1 MSLPYRWRPDGTTYK
16 TPEVGDLIP
25 HEHRVYRVVQVYERD
40 ETDWTG
46 EDRRRV
52 DSYREPYR
60 TRQRPRAVRI
70 RPVHLGDDVT
80 ERGKD
85 LHFQIGGRFPVNAMV
100 YPSAHYPICA
110 TCREPLPCR
119 DQMAEQVSG
128 AAMKR
133 MARYETTGICPECEE
148 VITARQSVIRF
159 EENLEIIG
167 GPPITFHARRKC
179 SDGVWSYEQR
189 HGIKRADDQM
199 AIFDQPASKFPRKPT
214 PEGPA

>member
-1 MSLPYRWRPDGTTYK
+1 MSLPYRWRPDGTTHK

-40 ETDWTG
+40 ETDWTD

-52 DSYREPYR
+52 NSYREPYR

-85 LHFQIGGRFPVNAMV
+85 LHFQIGGRFPVNAAV

-133 MARYETTGICPECEE
+133 M
-148 VITARQSVIRF
+148 
-159 EENLEIIG
+159 
-167 GPPITFHARRKC
+167 ITFHARRKC

-199 AIFDQPASKFPRKPT
+199 AIFDQPAAKFPRKPT